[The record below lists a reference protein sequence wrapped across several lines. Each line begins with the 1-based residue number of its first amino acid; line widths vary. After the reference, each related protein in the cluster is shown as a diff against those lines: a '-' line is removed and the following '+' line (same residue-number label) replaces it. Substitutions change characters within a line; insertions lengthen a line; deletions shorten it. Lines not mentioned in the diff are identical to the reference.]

1 MHKVRPR
8 LAIAVLGVSAIVL
21 PTPALATP
29 GDLDPAF
36 GTDGEVAGV
45 TALDLV
51 IQPDGSIVTAGPDA
65 IYRFESD
72 GTPDPSFGGDGH
84 VVSWPSAQAVVL
96 QPHGRI
102 VVAGSRGDKVALARY
117 LSNGILDVSFS
128 DDGRAS
134 IDLGTQDD
142 IAFGVALTS
151 AGQIVAAVTGTGR
164 AYVLRYRRN
173 GKLDRTFSGDGI
185 ARAPIKGSGTFQ
197 DVLVQPDDKIVA
209 AGTADGR
216 LLLARYRPSG
226 KLDPTFG
233 SHGIV
238 IARLGEFSVSGA
250 ALQPN
255 GKIVVVGYC
264 FRERWLVCLARF
276 RPSGV
281 IDGSFGGGDGR
292 VITSLGPSSFGEDVA
307 LQSDGKIVVVG
318 SLDDQVY
325 AVIRYDVEGS
335 LDPGFGSGGSVLT
348 ETDPY
353 QASARAVAIQDDG
366 RLVVG
371 GFSSLL
377 RYLA

>member
-1 MHKVRPR
+1 MHKVRSK
-8 LAIAVLGVSAIVL
+8 LAIAVLSVTVL
-21 PTPALATP
+21 VVPTPALATP

-36 GTDGEVAGV
+36 GTAGEVAGV

-84 VVSWPSAQAVVL
+84 VVSWPSAQAAVL
-96 QPHGRI
+96 QPSGRI

-117 LSNGILDVSFS
+117 LPDGILDVSFS

-142 IAFGVALTS
+142 IAFGVGLTS

-164 AYVLRYRRN
+164 AYVLRYRGN
-173 GKLDRTFSGDGI
+173 GKLDRTFSGNGI
-185 ARAPIKGSGTFQ
+185 ARAPIKGSGTFR
-197 DVLVQPDDKIVA
+197 DVLVRPDDKIVA
-209 AGTADGR
+209 AGTAKGH

-226 KLDPTFG
+226 KLDPRFG

-238 IARLGEFSVSGA
+238 IARLGEFLVSGG

-276 RPSGV
+276 RPRGV
-281 IDGSFGGGDGR
+281 IDGSFGGGDGL
-292 VITSLGPSSFGEDVA
+292 VTTSLGLSSFGEDVA